1 MKPAFQKWGLAR
13 EGDRKSRGEW
23 VAKPGSF
30 QPLLL
35 PLPGVE
41 GRALTL
47 GTREQTEFRGLVMA
61 TWSICKTYACVH
73 FTTGK
78 KVRGKR
84 EILHSRRSRRKASWS
99 RRFRSLW
106 GRGLLSCL
114 CSTEMI
120 NLPGLKLVCPLPP
133 TVPESLKKSDK
144 SQSLLGMHRGRRYP
158 LRNPQT
164 RRDWVK
170 DLETGDDLVLSQ

>member
-35 PLPGVE
+35 PLPRVE

-47 GTREQTEFRGLVMA
+47 GTREQREFRGLVMA

-78 KVRGKR
+78 KVRRKR
-84 EILHSRRSRRKASWS
+84 EILHSGRSRRKASWS
-99 RRFRSLW
+99 RRFWSLG

-114 CSTEMI
+114 CSKRWLI
-120 NLPGLKLVCPLPP
+120 Y
-133 TVPESLKKSDK
+133 
-144 SQSLLGMHRGRRYP
+144 LGEDSSAPFLHSSRKFKEKWQKPIVVRNAYRGRRYP
-158 LRNPQT
+158 HPNPQT